1 MKVPSDKNF
10 LLGIALAATSS
21 LTFGLAPYFSIIL
34 MNNGF
39 PAIEVLA
46 YRWGVGALVLMIF
59 ALLAGNSFRL
69 PKKAILP
76 TLFVSVF
83 RALTSITLLL
93 SFQNITS
100 GASSTIHFMY
110 PLIVAA
116 IMMLFFHEK
125 KSGIKIGAILF
136 SIVGAALLSS
146 GGIHLEGGNLTKG
159 LVYSILSVVT
169 YAIYI
174 IGLRSKALEE
184 VESTPLTCY
193 VMGFAAIAFI
203 ITGQFTGGI
212 TWIPFS
218 EKYLWWHILGIAIPA
233 TAISNFTL
241 VKSVKLVG
249 ATMSSIL
256 GILEPITAVLIG
268 IWAFSEP
275 FTAKTAIGLSII
287 ILAACV
293 VILNHRIERKI
304 QTKRKLQ
311 NR

>member
-1 MKVPSDKNF
+1 
-10 LLGIALAATSS
+10 
-21 LTFGLAPYFSIIL
+21 
-34 MNNGF
+34 
-39 PAIEVLA
+39 
-46 YRWGVGALVLMIF
+46 
-59 ALLAGNSFRL
+59 
-69 PKKAILP
+69 
-76 TLFVSVF
+76 
-83 RALTSITLLL
+83 
-93 SFQNITS
+93 
-100 GASSTIHFMY
+100 MY

-136 SIVGAALLSS
+136 SIVGAILLSS
-146 GGIHLEGGNLTKG
+146 GGIHLEGGNLVKG
-159 LVYSILSVVT
+159 LIYSILSVVT

-218 EKYLWWHILGIAIPA
+218 EKHLWLHILGIAIPA
-233 TAISNFTL
+233 TAISNITL
-241 VKSVKLVG
+241 IKSVKLVG

-275 FTAKTAIGLSII
+275 FTAKTAIGLAII

-304 QTKRKLQ
+304 QAKKQL
-311 NR
+311 NK

>member
-1 MKVPSDKNF
+1 MSVPTDKKF
-10 LLGIALAATSS
+10 LLGISLAAISS

-34 MNNGF
+34 MNEGL

-46 YRWGVGALVLMIF
+46 YRWGVGTSVLVVF
-59 ALLAGNSFRL
+59 GLLAGNSFFL
-69 PKKAILP
+69 PRKAILP
-76 TLFVSVF
+76 ILFVSIF

-93 SFQNITS
+93 SFQNITI

-125 KSGIKIGAILF
+125 KSWIKIGAILF
-136 SIVGAALLSS
+136 SILGAILLSS
-146 GGIHLEGGNLTKG
+146 GGIRLEGGNLMRG
-159 LVYSILSVVT
+159 MIYSVLSVIT

-174 IGLRSKALEE
+174 LGLRHKRLEE

-193 VMGFAAIAFI
+193 VMGFASISFI

-212 TWIPFS
+212 EWIPFR
-218 EKYLWWHILGIAIPA
+218 EHYLWWHILGIAIPA

-241 VKSVKLVG
+241 IKSVKLVG
-249 ATMSSIL
+249 PTMSSIL

-268 IWAFSEP
+268 IWLFAEP
-275 FTAKTAIGLSII
+275 FTFKTAIGLLII
-287 ILAACV
+287 MLAACI
-293 VILNHRIERKI
+293 VILNHRIER
-304 QTKRKLQ
+304 RLQ
-311 NR
+311 QIA

>member
-1 MKVPSDKNF
+1 MNHHHDRKHII
-10 LLGIALAATSS
+10 GISLAAISS
-21 LTFGLAPYFSIIL
+21 LTFGLAPYFSVVL
-34 MNNGF
+34 MNEGY

-46 YRWGVGALVLMIF
+46 YRWGVGTLVLMIF

-125 KSGIKIGAILF
+125 KSWIKIGAILF
-136 SIVGAALLSS
+136 SIVGAILLSS
-146 GGIHLEGGNLTKG
+146 GGIRLEGGDLTRG

-174 IGLRSKALEE
+174 IGLRNKRLDE

-193 VMGFAAIAFI
+193 VMGFAAICFI

-218 EKYLWWHILGIAIPA
+218 EKTTWLHILGIAIPA
-233 TAISNFTL
+233 TAISNITL
-241 VKSVKLVG
+241 IKSVKLVG
-249 ATMSSIL
+249 ATLSSIL

-268 IWAFSEP
+268 IWAFAEP
-275 FTAKTAIGLSII
+275 FTIKTAIGLAII
-287 ILAACV
+287 IIAACV
-293 VILNHRIERKI
+293 VILNHRIE
-304 QTKRKLQ
+304 QKLHSA
-311 NR
+311 NNS